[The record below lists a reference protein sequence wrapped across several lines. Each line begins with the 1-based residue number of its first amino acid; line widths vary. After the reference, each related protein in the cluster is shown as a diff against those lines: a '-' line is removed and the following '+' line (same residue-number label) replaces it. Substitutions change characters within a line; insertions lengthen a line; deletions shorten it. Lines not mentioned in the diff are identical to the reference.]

1 MHNEEVNSRSASTF
15 SPASSLQWVI
25 KPSQAICS
33 QQVAKSRSTAK
44 PKAKATPSCRE
55 SQLVANNGRGD
66 KWQVAI
72 TLTVSQAL
80 PPFPLH
86 LLLLLRAKYA
96 QADPIRI
103 EARSQ
108 QTLDFN
114 SFKRIGFNRRSN
126 NSAYSI
132 LSLLPYLEQAHTH
145 THSECWGDST
155 LGETKEEFKEKG

>member
-44 PKAKATPSCRE
+44 PRAKATPSCRE
-55 SQLVANNGRGD
+55 SQLDGD

-80 PPFPLH
+80 PPFPH
-86 LLLLLRAKYA
+86 RLLLLLRAKYA

-155 LGETKEEFKEKG
+155 L